1 MPFLIPVLTTTLK
14 TMVTAFFT
22 ERVIMATCLEI
33 LKYLSRRSSNT
44 VDDKIVAMLEKSIAE
59 KQKSWTRFRDYFTID
74 TDCDFDGHN
83 YLGSIIAE

>member
-1 MPFLIPVLTTTLK
+1 
-14 TMVTAFFT
+14 MVTAFFT

-59 KQKSWTRFRDYFTID
+59 KNKSWITIRDYFFAG
-74 TDCDFDGHN
+74 CDYDFSRRYYFGQS
-83 YLGSIIAE
+83 LTE

>member
-1 MPFLIPVLTTTLK
+1 
-14 TMVTAFFT
+14 MVTAFFT

-59 KQKSWTRFRDYFTID
+59 KQKSWISFRDYCFAG
-74 TDCDFDGHN
+74 CDYDYSRRN
-83 YLGSIIAE
+83 YSGGNLAE

>member
-1 MPFLIPVLTTTLK
+1 
-14 TMVTAFFT
+14 
-22 ERVIMATCLEI
+22 MATCLEI

-74 TDCDFDGHN
+74 TDCGFSNHN
-83 YLGSIIAE
+83 YLGSIIVE

>member
-1 MPFLIPVLTTTLK
+1 MPLPFILPILKTTLS
-14 TMVTAFFT
+14 TMVPAFFT

-59 KQKSWTRFRDYFTID
+59 KQKS
-74 TDCDFDGHN
+74 
-83 YLGSIIAE
+83 

>member
-1 MPFLIPVLTTTLK
+1 MPFLIPVLTTTLQ

-59 KQKSWTRFRDYFTID
+59 KQKS
-74 TDCDFDGHN
+74 
-83 YLGSIIAE
+83 

>member
-1 MPFLIPVLTTTLK
+1 
-14 TMVTAFFT
+14 MVTAFFT

-59 KQKSWTRFRDYFTID
+59 KQKSWISFRDYYFNGCDYVFTD
-74 TDCDFDGHN
+74 RN
-83 YLGSIIAE
+83 YFGENLAE

>member
-1 MPFLIPVLTTTLK
+1 
-14 TMVTAFFT
+14 MVTAFFT

-59 KQKSWTRFRDYFTID
+59 KQKSWISFRDYCFAG
-74 TDCDFDGHN
+74 CDYDYSRRN
-83 YLGSIIAE
+83 YFGGNLAE

>member
-44 VDDKIVAMLEKSIAE
+44 VDDKPYRG
-59 KQKSWTRFRDYFTID
+59 TREFNRDYVRPFWKCVDMFKNIECED
-74 TDCDFDGHN
+74 
-83 YLGSIIAE
+83 

>member
-1 MPFLIPVLTTTLK
+1 
-14 TMVTAFFT
+14 MVTAFFT

-59 KQKSWTRFRDYFTID
+59 KQKSWISFRDYFTID

-83 YLGSIIAE
+83 YLGSIIVE